1 MKNVKI
7 THLTPLFLA
16 AFLLAASNFIVVPD
30 VAFADPPAC
39 KGKNK
44 NDSGCDGG
52 GGGGGAGN
60 IQTCEEVFGVT
71 SGCDCSFDVTIKD
84 TTDSTPPQF
93 VYVLQDD
100 CVTDTMLVVPV
111 FGGLLGNG
119 FTLTA
124 VDGDSGYSG
133 EAVVTNE
140 GFRAVIQDLTINIDT
155 AAANGCAG
163 TLQAGILYSINGSTP
178 PEDPMHPAIRLL
190 VQRNIVKS
198 QPGGSVCRGIEAT
211 RTIAATAFID
221 RFVRLN
227 RNEIWPDSY
236 AETGILVRGFGPSD
250 ATGSEITASNNNVS
264 QGVGDGT
271 TAMQIGPASTD
282 VVSLEKN
289 LLAAGPDGAGLAIF
303 GDPGFQIDV
312 LRNSI
317 TGGMFGIMVD
327 DSVWASNI
335 TGNSLVGDPSNDGSG
350 DIAVCDDSVMPLDRR
365 NKSTGY
371 DNALVVGG
379 CSSLSPA
386 N

>member
-16 AFLLAASNFIVVPD
+16 AFLLAATNFIVVPD

-71 SGCDCSFDVTIKD
+71 SGCTCSFDVTIKD
-84 TTDSTPPQF
+84 TTDSTPPEF
-93 VYVLQDD
+93 VYVLQHD
-100 CVTDTMLVVPV
+100 CATDTMLVVPV
-111 FGGLLGNG
+111 FGAVLGNG
-119 FTLTA
+119 FTLDA
-124 VDGDSGYSG
+124 VGDFSG

-140 GFRAVIQDLTINIDT
+140 GFRAVIQDLTINIDS
-155 AAANGCAG
+155 AAADACDG
-163 TLQAGILYSINGSTP
+163 TLRTGILYSINSSTLA
-178 PEDPMHPAIRLL
+178 EDPMHPAIRLL
-190 VQRNIVKS
+190 AQRNIIKS
-198 QPGGSVCRGIEAT
+198 QAGRSLCRGIEAT
-211 RTIAATAFID
+211 RTADAMGFTD
-221 RFVRLN
+221 RFVRVN

-264 QGVGDGT
+264 QGVGDAT

-289 LLAAGPDGAGLAIF
+289 LLAAGPSGAGLAIF

-317 TGGMFGIMVD
+317 TGGMFGIRVD
-327 DSVWASNI
+327 DSVLASNI
-335 TGNSLVGDPSNDGSG
+335 TGNSLVGDPSNDGLG
-350 DIAVCDDSVMPLDRR
+350 DIAVCDDSEFPLDRR

-371 DNALVVGG
+371 DNALMVGG
-379 CSSLSPA
+379 CSLLSPA
-386 N
+386 PD